1 MSLELYLAYVAACFV
16 VAVIPGPMVAL
27 VVANSLSHGPRAGL
41 ANVAGSQLGL
51 AIMLGVLVVGLSSVI
66 ATMGV
71 WFDWLRFAGALY
83 LIWIG
88 IKMLRAS
95 GGSLDAVKITA
106 PRGGFFLQ
114 GFLVMM
120 SNPKVLLFFGAFIPQ
135 FVRVEGDT
143 TAQVM
148 LLGVT
153 AMVVAMVSDGMY
165 AVLSGRV
172 GRMLSR
178 GRLRALSVAS
188 GLCLIGGGVWMALAR
203 RS

>member
-1 MSLELYLAYVAACFV
+1 MSLELYLAYVAACIL

-83 LIWIG
+83 LVWIG
-88 IKMLRAS
+88 LKMLRAA
-95 GGSLDAVKITA
+95 GGSLETVRIAA

-135 FVRVEGDT
+135 FVTREGDT
-143 TAQVM
+143 TAQIV

-153 AMVVAMVSDGMY
+153 AMAVAAISDGMY

-178 GRLRALSVAS
+178 GRIRALSVAS
-188 GLCLIGGGVWMALAR
+188 GLCLIGGGVWMALTR

>member
-1 MSLELYLAYVAACFV
+1 MSLELYFAYVAACIL
-16 VAVIPGPMVAL
+16 VAIIPGPMVAL

-51 AIMLGVLVVGLSSVI
+51 AIMIGVLVVGLSSVI

-83 LIWIG
+83 LVWIG
-88 IKMLRAS
+88 IKMLRAA
-95 GGSLDAVKITA
+95 GGSLETVTIAA

-135 FVRVEGDT
+135 FVRMEGDT
-143 TAQVM
+143 NAQIV